1 MCHRKG
7 LPPTHHFRMKK
18 SWFDGKAENGRKRRI
33 LSGQEIYQNL
43 KNFKNNFGTLKQFAS
58 KRKRTVNIKADSD
71 SDDQSSESEEDEEDQ
86 VDEEELSRWKKKSIF
101 VKLPYWQV
109 C

>member
-43 KNFKNNFGTLKQFAS
+43 KNFKNNFGTLKQSAS
-58 KRKRTVNIKADSD
+58 KRKRTVNIEADSD

-86 VDEEELSRWKKKSIF
+86 VDEEELSRWKKKSILF
-101 VKLPYWQV
+101 KLPYWQV